1 VPYLRYGNGTTGA
14 NQLVL
19 GPLVLIYWYWGPLV
33 LLSIDAESTGT
44 EPSGTGTAFVRIYS
58 GKGVSLTTLTTVML

>member
-1 VPYLRYGNGTTGA
+1 MGNGTTGT

-19 GPLVLIYWYWGPLV
+19 RPLVLIYWYWGPLV

-44 EPSGTGTAFVRIYS
+44 EPTGTGTAFVRIYRS
-58 GKGVSLTTLTTVML
+58 KGVSLTLTTVML